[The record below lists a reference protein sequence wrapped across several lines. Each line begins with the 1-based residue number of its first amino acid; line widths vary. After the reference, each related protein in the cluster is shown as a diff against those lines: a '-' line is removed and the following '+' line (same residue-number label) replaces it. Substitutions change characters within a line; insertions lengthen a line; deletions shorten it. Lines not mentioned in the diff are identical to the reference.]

1 MKDGTYRAVIAEDEA
16 VLRDELRSHV
26 RALWP
31 ELEVSAQVAD
41 GPAALAALELHH
53 PHVLFLDIQM
63 PGLSGIEV
71 ARRASGRCHVVF
83 VTAHDEFAVAAFEQG
98 AIDYVM
104 KPFAAE
110 RLMVAIERLKARLS
124 SQPADLEGLLETF
137 ARRLARP
144 REYLQWIN
152 ASLGSDL
159 RFITVDEVC
168 YFRSDAKYTRVVTST
183 QESLI
188 RRSVR
193 ELAAELDPNRFRQ
206 IHRSIIVNL
215 GEIASVQRDLRG
227 HIQVKLKRRTEALPV
242 SDPYAPLFR
251 QM

>member
-1 MKDGTYRAVIAEDEA
+1 MNDGTLRAVIAEDEA
-16 VLRDELRSHV
+16 VLRDELRARV
-26 RALWP
+26 TALWP
-31 ELEVSAQVAD
+31 ELEICAQVAD
-41 GPAALAALELHH
+41 GPAALAALELHR
-53 PHVLFLDIQM
+53 PQVLFLDIQM
-63 PGLSGIEV
+63 PGLSGLEV

-104 KPFAAE
+104 KPFATE
-110 RLMVAIERLKARLS
+110 RLALAIERMKARLS

-137 ARRLARP
+137 AQRIARP
-144 REYLQWIN
+144 RAYLQWIN
-152 ASLGSDL
+152 ASLGNDL

-168 YFRSDAKYTRVVTST
+168 YFRSDAKYTRVVTAG

-188 RRSVR
+188 RKSVR
-193 ELAAELDPNRFRQ
+193 ELAAELDPDRFRQ

-215 GEIASVQRDLRG
+215 GEIAGIQRDLRG
-227 HIQVKLKRRTEALPV
+227 RIQVKLKRRTEALPV